1 MSKISFLYKKI
12 LFNFKPRKNL
22 DTTDVKMDDL
32 DNLFNYFGSDKGSK
46 VINPYDKK
54 SKEVL
59 GHGFAKFYKQHLEKF
74 RKRKINFLEI
84 GTWKGTSVAAFYFY
98 LKKAKIFCIDK
109 NFKLAFK
116 SSRIN
121 FFNCNTR
128 KLDELS
134 KFINFFRKKNC
145 DSFDVIIDDGSH
157 LLSDMLKNLKYFF
170 KYLSPGGLYVIEDY
184 NHPKYFNYL
193 NDTGQ
198 QEPFMDDVLLSLKRK
213 VNFKSDIIKHED
225 QTQIF
230 NDIKNIYTYKGDMHN
245 NGINIS
251 DIAFIKKIRK

>member
-1 MSKISFLYKKI
+1 MGKISFLYKKF

-22 DTTDVKMDDL
+22 DAADLKMDDL
-32 DNLFNYFGSDKGSK
+32 DDLFNYFGSDKGSK
-46 VINPYDKK
+46 VINPYEKK

-59 GHGFAKFYKQHLEKF
+59 GHDFAKFYKQHLEKF
-74 RKRKINFLEI
+74 RKRRINFLEI

-116 SSRIN
+116 GLRIN
-121 FFNCNTR
+121 FFNCDTR
-128 KLDELS
+128 KPDELS

-230 NDIKNIYTYKGDMHN
+230 NDIENIDTYKGDMHN

>member
-1 MSKISFLYKKI
+1 MGKISFLYKKF

-22 DTTDVKMDDL
+22 DTTDLKMDDL
-32 DNLFNYFGSDKGSK
+32 DDLFNYFGSDKGSR
-46 VINPYDKK
+46 VINPYEKK
-54 SKEVL
+54 SKELL

-145 DSFDVIIDDGSH
+145 ESFDVIIDDGSH
-157 LLSDMLKNLKYFF
+157 LLSDMFKNLNYFF

-184 NHPKYFNYL
+184 NHPRYFNYL
-193 NDTGQ
+193 NDTDQ
-198 QEPFMDDVLLSLKRK
+198 QELFMDDVLLSLKRK
-213 VNFKSDIIKHED
+213 VHFKSDIIKHED

-230 NDIKNIYTYKGDMHN
+230 NDIENIYTYKGDMHN

-251 DIAFIKKIRK
+251 DIAFIKKIRN

>member
-1 MSKISFLYKKI
+1 MVKISFLYKKF
-12 LFNFKPRKNL
+12 LFNFKPKKNL
-22 DTTDVKMDDL
+22 DAVNLKMDDL
-32 DNLFNYFGSDKGSK
+32 DDLFNYFGSDKGSK
-46 VINPYDKK
+46 VINPYEKK

-74 RKRKINFLEI
+74 RKRRINFLEI

-145 DSFDVIIDDGSH
+145 ESFDVIIDDGSH
-157 LLSDMLKNLKYFF
+157 LLSDMLKNLNYFF
-170 KYLSPGGLYVIEDY
+170 KYLSSEGLYVIEDY
-184 NHPKYFNYL
+184 NHPRHFNYL
-193 NDTGQ
+193 NDTDQ
-198 QEPFMDDVLLSLKRK
+198 REPFMDDVLLSLKRK

>member
-22 DTTDVKMDDL
+22 DAADLKMDDL
-32 DNLFNYFGSDKGSK
+32 DDLFNYFGSDKGSK
-46 VINPYDKK
+46 VINPYEKK

-98 LKKAKIFCIDK
+98 LKKAKIFCVDK

-116 SSRIN
+116 GSRIN
-121 FFNCNTR
+121 FFNCDTR
-128 KLDELS
+128 KTDELS

-145 DSFDVIIDDGSH
+145 ESFDVIIDDGSH
-157 LLSDMLKNLKYFF
+157 LLSDMFKNLNYFF

-184 NHPKYFNYL
+184 NHPRYFNYL
-193 NDTGQ
+193 NDTDQ
-198 QEPFMDDVLLSLKRK
+198 QELFMDDVLLSLKRK
-213 VNFKSDIIKHED
+213 VHFKSDIIKHED

-230 NDIKNIYTYKGDMHN
+230 NDIENIYT
-245 NGINIS
+245 
-251 DIAFIKKIRK
+251 

>member
-1 MSKISFLYKKI
+1 MVKISFLYKKF
-12 LFNFKPRKNL
+12 LFNFKPKKNL
-22 DTTDVKMDDL
+22 DAVNLKMDDL
-32 DNLFNYFGSDKGSK
+32 DDLFNYFGSDKGSK
-46 VINPYDKK
+46 VINPYEKK

-59 GHGFAKFYKQHLEKF
+59 GHDFAKFYKQHLEKF
-74 RKRKINFLEI
+74 RKRRINFLEI

-116 SSRIN
+116 GLRIN
-121 FFNCNTR
+121 FFNCDTR
-128 KLDELS
+128 KPDELS

-157 LLSDMLKNLKYFF
+157 LLSDMFKNLNYFF

-193 NDTGQ
+193 NDADQ

-230 NDIKNIYTYKGDMHN
+230 NDIENIYT
-245 NGINIS
+245 
-251 DIAFIKKIRK
+251 

>member
-1 MSKISFLYKKI
+1 MVKISFLYKKF
-12 LFNFKPRKNL
+12 LFNFKPKKNL
-22 DTTDVKMDDL
+22 DAVNLKMDDL
-32 DNLFNYFGSDKGSK
+32 DDLFNYFGSDKGSK
-46 VINPYDKK
+46 VINPYEKK

-74 RKRKINFLEI
+74 RKRRINFLEI

-116 SSRIN
+116 GLRIN
-121 FFNCNTR
+121 FFNCDTR
-128 KLDELS
+128 KPDELS

-170 KYLSPGGLYVIEDY
+170 KYLSPGELYVIEDY